1 MLQLLSTLKKHSL
14 NDLLEDIGLGN
25 RMPFLIA
32 KHIAQTDGIS
42 SKGLNEHA
50 PKANTPL
57 VIRGTE
63 GIVVSLAKCCRP
75 IPGDSIIGFFN
86 PGKGIV
92 VHHYECRNSSEVR
105 KKQTSWLDV
114 EWSPDAIGEFPVEIR
129 IELLNQ
135 RGSLATIASTIS
147 LMDSNI
153 ENITVI
159 SQDDR
164 VSVDLLTL
172 AVRDRVHLASIIRK
186 LKKLSLVLKI
196 TRIKA

>member
-1 MLQLLSTLKKHSL
+1 M
-14 NDLLEDIGLGN
+14 
-25 RMPFLIA
+25 
-32 KHIAQTDGIS
+32 
-42 SKGLNEHA
+42 
-50 PKANTPL
+50 
-57 VIRGTE
+57 IRGTE

-75 IPGDSIIGFFN
+75 IPGDPIIGFFN

-114 EWSPDAIGEFPVEIR
+114 EWSPEAIGEFPVEIR

-172 AVRDRVHLASIIRK
+172 AVRDRVHLATIIRK